1 MKLVEY
7 RSIGDFLSING
18 KIHLTSISG
27 AVKIK
32 IASKRNLSSQRCC
45 SLIVKKS
52 SATRTETYDFTGMQR
67 STRNHIFPM
76 VFSTI
81 SLQGAGVIIHC
92 DAVSIDLGIFPFGTP
107 LTVPPI
113 TSPLDIVA
121 RLDESRE
128 AKWQED
134 VQRDALKVDPYDTRH
149 TSILDH
155 LHSSSNRKSLRKVAN
170 AKLRTD
176 RFVRFRRYI
185 GSLEWNNWSELGN

>member
-1 MKLVEY
+1 
-7 RSIGDFLSING
+7 
-18 KIHLTSISG
+18 
-27 AVKIK
+27 
-32 IASKRNLSSQRCC
+32 
-45 SLIVKKS
+45 
-52 SATRTETYDFTGMQR
+52 
-67 STRNHIFPM
+67 M

-81 SLQGAGVIIHC
+81 SLQEAGVIIHC

-134 VQRDALKVDPYDTRH
+134 VQRDVLKVDPYDTRH

-155 LHSSSNRKSLRKVAN
+155 LHSSSNRKSLRKSKRKVENRAIREISSVYR
-170 AKLRTD
+170 K
-176 RFVRFRRYI
+176 FGV
-185 GSLEWNNWSELGN
+185 E